1 MISCMLVI
9 ISFGLMFLSDMQK
22 LAGRRRLGQYL
33 FIIGMMVLAAAGIN
47 SAMSSSRFQTAPLMK
62 ILFLLIAL
70 AAAVLEYLAL
80 FSSLPA
86 FSTYLGD
93 DEPRQLVD
101 SGMYALCRHPGALWF
116 PLFSLSLALGIG
128 NWELLASAGL
138 ASALNLLYVWFQ
150 DRLVFPKTIDHYA
163 QYRERTPFVIPT
175 AQSISRAIGKESKS
189 RLNDE
194 V

>member
-1 MISCMLVI
+1 MISCLLVI
-9 ISFGLMFLSDMQK
+9 ISFGLMFLSDMLK
-22 LAGRRRLGQYL
+22 LAGRRRLGKYL
-33 FIIGMMVLAAAGIN
+33 FIIGMMVLAAAGI
-47 SAMSSSRFQTAPLMK
+47 SAAMSSSRFQTALLLK

-70 AAAVLEYLAL
+70 VAAVLEYLAL

-86 FSTYLGD
+86 FSTYLGEN
-93 DEPRQLVD
+93 EPKQLVD
-101 SGMYALCRHPGALWF
+101 SGMYALCRHPGSLWF

-128 NWELLASAGL
+128 NWELLASAGI

-150 DRLVFPKTIDHYA
+150 DRFVFPKTITGYA
-163 QYRERTPFVIPT
+163 QYQERTPFVIPT
-175 AQSISRAIGKESKS
+175 AQSISRAIGKEPRS